1 MKMRS
6 NIWKFC
12 MVFGVVAIVLL
23 QCASLVSA
31 LPDNSEKSK
40 IESAIDIEIA
50 ERPNDTIGV
59 IIELEEQG
67 KEPLAKFDVGKAKSA
82 VVKSQK
88 SLSKSLDGMQAEE
101 VAHHWIIN
109 AVSAK
114 VSAWKINEIAAREDV
129 KKVWLDKKI
138 RLIEPVNSN
147 SAASDCTDRLYLGHS
162 RIPPYDGYLSEEP
175 GTAYGDYMDM
185 ELCDNS
191 ESFDWGDY
199 YLDGDITG
207 TDYSYGIYFASNSST
222 TFKIEIIINGTTVAT
237 FPDLTIIGEEFDYM
251 PFSAEITGIDPSTS
265 MGDEVILRITKISG
279 DTGRIISGTDYTSN
293 ITIPCIG
300 DYGDTS
306 VNAPAMWDLGYQGGG
321 VTIAIIDSGIDSTHP
336 DLAGKIVSESDFTDD
351 GTTDDLCGHG
361 THCAGIAT
369 GRRNVATG
377 IAGVAP
383 EASLINAKVLN
394 ETGFGDTSWIMKGI
408 EYAIE
413 QNADILSISLGDWQE
428 DGTGSEPMSI
438 AVTNSVDAGYVVV
451 AAAGND
457 GPGEATIRSPAVSH
471 GAIAVAASD
480 SEGAIVDFSSRGP
493 AGDGRIAIDLAAPGD
508 EIIAPNAFWEDCEDY
523 IVFSGTSMSG
533 PHVAGAAALLL
544 QAIPG
549 LTPPELKRALKN
561 GADPIISSSGDGS
574 GARVVYCAF
583 DMDDIDDNAT
593 QRQLIENSENWLRVA
608 KNPTESVLIIDDEN
622 YFGSSDDFS
631 VEVFESVFEEIG
643 YDVTIEESDETLYS
657 EWGDY
662 DIVVWSCGEDP
673 TPIRDPVYKQMLLDY
688 VDCGGHLLLESGYIA
703 SWVSRHGDRIVDRE
717 LRLNVLH
724 AIKGWVYCDVGD
736 LRLKTRHPITTTPN
750 ILPETINFT
759 PTEPGDNSGDA
770 DAARILPD
778 AVGVC
783 NWSRVAYEG
792 IPNENLTRTAYG
804 LIVYEGDVGGEGG
817 ESGEGGYDADV
828 REQGSGRLD
837 VKDSY
842 DALTD
847 GIVVDSEWFVG
858 RVQPGIYMKT
868 FTVTNNNHIAKTVD
882 ITGSAGDAGDWMTLP
897 ASLTVPAGGAANFN
911 AVMDV
916 PGGTVGAYKGS
927 IRVTDGVEE
936 ILIPV
941 SLNVIWDYTKTPHI
955 TGVLDEDWQYATPS
969 IYWGGGD
976 WVYYTFNL
984 PAVSVLDLSLDWTET
999 WNDLDLIL
1007 FDPNNL
1013 SITGPGCDDP
1023 RTKPETIVVYDPLA
1037 GNWTVAINAYWL
1049 EVTPETFTLTL
1060 EIPPLRGDV
1069 NRDGTVTPED
1079 SAIAL
1084 DMAVSCRW
1092 DDVADVSGDGQVTS
1106 LDALLIM
1113 QIAAGDADP
1122 S

>member
-12 MVFGVVAIVLL
+12 MAFGIVAIVLL
-23 QCASLVSA
+23 QFASLVSA
-31 LPDNSEKSK
+31 LPDTSEKSK
-40 IESAIDIEIA
+40 IESALVLEIA
-50 ERPNDTIGV
+50 ERPNDKIGV
-59 IIELEEQG
+59 IIALEEQG

-82 VVKSQK
+82 AVKSQK
-88 SLSKSLDGMQAEE
+88 SLSKSLDRMQAEN

-114 VSAWKINEIAAREDV
+114 VPAWTISEIAAREDV

-138 RLIEPVNSN
+138 RLIEPVDGN

-162 RIPPYDGYLSEEP
+162 PIPPYDGYLSEEP

-185 ELCDNS
+185 ELCDDN

-199 YLDGDITG
+199 YLNGDLTG
-207 TDYSYGIYFASNSST
+207 TDYSYWIYFASNSST

-237 FPDLTIIGEEFDYM
+237 FPDLTVIGGEFDYM
-251 PFSAEITGIDPSTS
+251 PFSAEITGIDPAAS

-279 DTGRIISGTDYTSN
+279 DTGWIVSGTDYTSN
-293 ITIPCIG
+293 VTIPCIG
-300 DYGDTS
+300 DYGDAS
-306 VNAPAMWDLGYQGGG
+306 INAPAMWDMGYQGSG
-321 VTIAIIDSGIDSTHP
+321 VTIAIIDTGIDSTHP
-336 DLAGKIVSESDFTDD
+336 DLVGKVVSKSDFTDD
-351 GTTDDLCGHG
+351 NTTDDLGGHG
-361 THCAGIAT
+361 THCAGIAA
-369 GRRNVATG
+369 GRRNAATG

-394 ETGFGDTSWIMKGI
+394 ETGSGDTSWVIKGI

-413 QNADILSISLGDWQE
+413 KNADILSISLGGWQE
-428 DGTGSEPMSI
+428 DGTGSDPTSI
-438 AVTNSVDAGYVVV
+438 TVTNAVNAGYVVV
-451 AAAGND
+451 TAAGND
-457 GPGEATIRSPAVSH
+457 GPGEATIGSPAVSH

-493 AGDGRIAIDLAAPGD
+493 AGDGRVAIDLAAPGD
-508 EIIAPNAFWEDCEDY
+508 EIIAPNAFWEDETDY
-523 IVFSGTSMSG
+523 RVLSGTSMSC
-533 PHVAGAAALLL
+533 PYVAGAAALLL

-549 LTPPELKRALKN
+549 LTPQELERALKN
-561 GADPIISSSGDGS
+561 GADPIISSGNGGSGNGG

-608 KNPTESVLIIDDEN
+608 ENPTESVLIIDDEN
-622 YFGSSDDFS
+622 YIYATDDQS
-631 VEVFESVFEEIG
+631 VEVFESVFKEIG
-643 YDVTIEESDETLYS
+643 YDVMIEESDETLYS
-657 EWGDY
+657 EWVDY
-662 DIVVWSCGEDP
+662 DIVVWSCGDDQ

-703 SWVSRHGDRIVDRE
+703 SWINRHATEIVDRE
-717 LRLNVLH
+717 LRENVLH
-724 AIKGWVYCDVGD
+724 AIKGWAYSDVGD
-736 LRLKTRHPITTTPN
+736 MRLNTRHPIATTPN
-750 ILPETINFT
+750 LLPETINFT
-759 PTEPGDNSGDA
+759 PTEPGDDSGDA
-770 DAARILPD
+770 NAVRILPD
-778 AVGVC
+778 AVGVY
-783 NWSRVAYEG
+783 NWSSVAYGG

-804 LIVYEGDVGGEGG
+804 LIVYEGDGGEGG
-817 ESGEGGYDADV
+817 CDADV

-847 GIVVDSEWFVG
+847 GTIVDSEWFVG
-858 RVQPGIYMKT
+858 RVQPGIYTKM
-868 FTVTNNNHIAKTVD
+868 FTVTNNNPIAKTVD

-897 ASLTVPAGGAANFN
+897 ASLTVPAGGTANFD

-916 PGGTVGAYKGS
+916 PNGTVGACKGS
-927 IRVTDGVEE
+927 IRVNDGTED

-941 SLNVIWDYTKTPHI
+941 SLTAIWDYTKTPQI
-955 TGVLDEDWQYATPS
+955 TGVLDEDWWYDTPS
-969 IYWGGGD
+969 GYFGGD
-976 WVYYTFNL
+976 WVYYTFHL
-984 PAVSVLDLSLDWTET
+984 PAVFVLNLSLDWTDT
-999 WNDLDLIL
+999 QNDVDLIL

-1013 SITGPGCDDP
+1013 SITCPGYDDP
-1023 RTKPETIVVYDPLA
+1023 TTKPETIVVYDPLA
-1037 GNWTVAINAYWL
+1037 GNWTVAIHAYWL
-1049 EVTPETFTLTL
+1049 EVTPETFRLTL
-1060 EIPPLRGDV
+1060 ETSTIPPLRGDV
-1069 NRDGTVTPED
+1069 NRDGAVTPED

-1092 DDVADVSGDGQVTS
+1092 DNVADVSGDGQVTS
-1106 LDALLIM
+1106 LDALMIL
-1113 QIAAGDADP
+1113 QIAAGGADP